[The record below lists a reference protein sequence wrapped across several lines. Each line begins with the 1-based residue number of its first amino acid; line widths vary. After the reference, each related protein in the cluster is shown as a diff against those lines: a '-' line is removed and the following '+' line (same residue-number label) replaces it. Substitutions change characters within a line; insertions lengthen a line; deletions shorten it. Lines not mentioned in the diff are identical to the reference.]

1 MRYNIGA
8 AAVYGPPFA
17 SNFPGM
23 TNQSA
28 VLDEVMELESP
39 QEHSERAILSGPS
52 ETRATDLPCWFYDQQ
67 RAAWAKFETMPYP
80 NRKDQAWRFSS
91 VDKLD
96 FSRYNQSARLNQ
108 TERDEVLEQ
117 SVGLEAVAGRLI
129 FADDQLLR
137 RDPLPEILLSRG
149 MLLMPLERALI
160 EHEDL
165 FRRHF
170 MAQPATLGSAKFAA
184 LHEAFV
190 SSGTFIY
197 VPRGVEV
204 ELPIEVF
211 HWLHRANAAVFPHTL
226 LIADELSKVTVI
238 EHFRSAH
245 RDRPGFACG
254 VNDLVAGQGA
264 KVTYICAQNWNEEIL
279 SIQMNATTAAREAS
293 AMSLNVN
300 LGGAYSRFESL
311 SRLTGEGARSD
322 LLAVSVADGAQEFD
336 ARTLQ
341 DHVCPHTTSDLLYKN
356 ALTDRARNTFGG
368 LIRVEPHAHFTDA
381 YQTVR
386 NLLLSDDAEANSMPG
401 LEILADN
408 VKCSHGATSGQV
420 DEEEMFYLLARGI
433 PLSVAKQLLVS
444 GFLNE
449 VIDRLAHPAIT
460 GLVRDLIENKFA
472 RR

>member
-1 MRYNIGA
+1 
-8 AAVYGPPFA
+8 
-17 SNFPGM
+17 M
-23 TNQSA
+23 TNQTA
-28 VLDEVMELESP
+28 VLDDTMQDIDSP
-39 QEHSERAILSGPS
+39 PSPRAILSAPFEARS
-52 ETRATDLPCWFYDQQ
+52 ADLPRWFRDQQ
-67 RAAWAKFETMPYP
+67 SAAWTKFETLPFP
-80 NRKDQAWRFSS
+80 NRKDQPWRFSN
-91 VDKLD
+91 VNALD
-96 FSRYNQSARLNQ
+96 FSPYNFDVPLAQA
-108 TERDEVLEQ
+108 ERDEILER
-117 SVGLEAVAGRLI
+117 STGLADVAGRLI

-137 RDPLPEILLSRG
+137 RDPLPPKLLAAGVILK
-149 MLLMPLERALI
+149 PLERAII

-190 SSGTFIY
+190 TSGTFVY
-197 VPRGVEV
+197 VPKGVEV
-204 ELPIEVF
+204 ELPIEIF
-211 HWLHRANAAVFPHTL
+211 HWLHGENASVFPHTL
-226 LIADELSKVTVI
+226 LIADELAKVTVI

-245 RDRPGFACG
+245 SGRAGFACG
-254 VNDLVAGQGA
+254 VNDLVVGRGA
-264 KVTYICAQNWNEEIL
+264 KLNYVCTQNWNEKAL
-279 SIQMNATTAAREAS
+279 AIQINSTSVEREAS
-293 AMSLNVN
+293 ALSLNVN

-322 LLAVSVADGAQEFD
+322 MLAVCVADNAQEFD

-341 DHVCPHTTSDLLYKN
+341 DHASPHTTSDLLYKN
-356 ALTDRARNTFGG
+356 ALNDRARNTFGG

-408 VKCSHGATSGQV
+408 VKCSHGATSGQLGE
-420 DEEEMFYLLARGI
+420 DEMFYLLSRGI
-433 PLSVAKQLLVS
+433 PASVAKQLLVS

-449 VIDRLAHPAIT
+449 VVDRLDHSAIT
-460 GLVRDLIENKFA
+460 GHIHELIEAKFA